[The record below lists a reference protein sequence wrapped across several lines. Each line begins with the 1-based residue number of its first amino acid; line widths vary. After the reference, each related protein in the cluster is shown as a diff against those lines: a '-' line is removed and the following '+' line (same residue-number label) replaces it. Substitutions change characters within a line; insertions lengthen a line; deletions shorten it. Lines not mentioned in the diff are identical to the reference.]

1 MAVDRLLGI
10 RPAARGYMHTPE
22 IPLHVRPAL
31 SHSLFVVYDRGEAP
45 GYDVAC
51 DSWLAHPATKA
62 TRAKTTARVFMSFPP
77 G

>member
-1 MAVDRLLGI
+1 MT
-10 RPAARGYMHTPE
+10 AARGYMQTLE

-51 DSWLAHPATKA
+51 DSRLAHPAIKPRT
-62 TRAKTTARVFMSFPP
+62 AKTTARVFMAFPP
-77 G
+77 